1 MTRSRPCFRPDC
13 IFSLKDR
20 YSVLPGIERETA
32 YAASARPTAQRVLDM
47 IYASGGTMEKGV
59 LLTAFGE
66 SDPMPALRE
75 LTEQG
80 ILTLETS
87 AERNVGDKQEQI
99 AVLDL
104 RGERHTL
111 NSPVAHP
118 ANRPFCACWRRCRR
132 CL

>member
-1 MTRSRPCFRPDC
+1 
-13 IFSLKDR
+13 
-20 YSVLPGIERETA
+20 
-32 YAASARPTAQRVLDM
+32 M

-99 AVLDL
+99 AVLEL
-104 RGERHTL
+104 RGEAAHAKLSSR
-111 NSPVAHP
+111 SPSQQAVLRLLEEVP
-118 ANRPFCACWRRCRR
+118 EVS
-132 CL
+132 